1 MQTHRVCGI
10 SLATD
15 ANGKRYVADTSES
28 PSSFAVYW
36 FAEGQIFTV
45 VLWCALLLGVFLGP
59 AYAQSKSGLEKVR
72 AVFSAIGSSQSS
84 LWIPYEAGIFRK
96 HDLEVELLYVAGG
109 SRGAQVVV
117 AGEAPIAMF
126 NGASVISANLA
137 GGDLVNIASGM
148 NVIPFFLV
156 VGPGY
161 KTVEELKGKKIGI
174 TRFGSAT
181 DYALRYA
188 AERWP
193 VKPDRDFAV
202 LQLGGQPEMF
212 TALRSG
218 AVQAAMLNAEFTI
231 LARREGYRELVDAAN
246 LGLAFPTSGLNTS
259 RSYIRDRRDTV
270 LRFVRAYVEG
280 IHYSHTQR
288 GFAVG
293 VLGKYL
299 KNNDKPFLEAVYDL
313 YVGRYIP
320 KIPHPSTQAM
330 QTALDQLPE
339 RSSKVRSARA
349 DQFIDASFMQE
360 LDKEGFIKQLWR

>member
-1 MQTHRVCGI
+1 MQTYRVRGI
-10 SLATD
+10 CLATD
-15 ANGKRYVADTSES
+15 ANGKGYVAYASDS
-28 PSSFAVYW
+28 PNSSAAYW
-36 FAEGQIFTV
+36 ITKGRIFTV
-45 VLWCALLLGVFLGP
+45 VLWSALLLCVFLGP
-59 AYAQSKSGLEKVR
+59 AYAQSKSGLQKVR

-96 HDLEVELLYVAGG
+96 HGLDVELLYVAGG

-161 KTVEELKGKKIGI
+161 KTVEELKGKKVGI

-193 VKPDRDFAV
+193 IKPDRDFAV
-202 LQLGGQPEMF
+202 LQLGGQPEMI

-231 LARREGYRELVDAAN
+231 LARREGYRELLDAAS
-246 LGLAFPTSGLNTS
+246 LGLTFPTSGLNTS
-259 RSYIRDRRDTV
+259 RSFIRNRRDTV

-299 KNNDKPFLEAVYDL
+299 KNKDEPFLEAVYDL

-320 KIPHPSTQAM
+320 KIPYPSTEAM
-330 QTALDQLPE
+330 RTALDQLAE
-339 RSSKVRSARA
+339 RDPKARSARA
-349 DQFIDASFMQE
+349 EQFIDASFMQE

>member
-1 MQTHRVCGI
+1 MKRRVTI
-10 SLATD
+10 A
-15 ANGKRYVADTSES
+15 
-28 PSSFAVYW
+28 
-36 FAEGQIFTV
+36 
-45 VLWCALLLGVFLGP
+45 LWSALLVSIFLGP
-59 AYAQSKSGLEKVR
+59 AYAQSESGLEKVR
-72 AVFSAIGSSQSS
+72 AIFSAIGSSQSS

-96 HDLEVELLYVAGG
+96 HGLDVELLYVAGG

-161 KTVEELKGKKIGI
+161 KQVEELRGKRVAI
-174 TRFGSAT
+174 TRFRSAT

-193 VKPDRDFAV
+193 IKPDRDFAV
-202 LQLGGQPEMF
+202 LQLGGQPEMIA
-212 TALRSG
+212 ALRSG

-231 LARREGYRELVDAAN
+231 LARREGYRDLVDAAS
-246 LGLAFPTSGLNTS
+246 LGLTFPTSGLNTS
-259 RSYIRDRRDTV
+259 RSYIRSHRGTV

-288 GFAVG
+288 SFAVG

-299 KNNDKPFLEAVYDL
+299 KNQDGPFLEAVYDL

-320 KIPHPSTQAM
+320 KIPHPSAEAM
-330 QTALDQLPE
+330 KTALDQLAE
-339 RSSKVRSARA
+339 RDSKARGVRAE
-349 DQFIDASFMQE
+349 QFIDASFMQE